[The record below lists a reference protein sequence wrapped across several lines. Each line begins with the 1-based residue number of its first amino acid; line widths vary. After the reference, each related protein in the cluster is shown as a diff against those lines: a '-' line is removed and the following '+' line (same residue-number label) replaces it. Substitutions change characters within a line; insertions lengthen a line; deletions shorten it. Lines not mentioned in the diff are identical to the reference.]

1 MGENMYQSELHQN
14 LCDELKAANEEIASL
29 KTKVLKMEVR
39 LREEEICRRYPELRE
54 HYTTL
59 PGGEI
64 VQSPFHENLP
74 TPNRFLRMQPGSYGL
89 PYANCNATLSGSVE
103 VKHEMHP
110 RESHNRLNTASPF
123 ISRKNTSLVDT
134 DTDRHCPAP
143 PNPSVPCLSFRAE
156 ADAVGSV
163 ASQSHGQFIGSAT
176 MANQP
181 NTQNQDPIS
190 TSDPVEL
197 SETTLDC
204 ASLAS
209 PGGPQS
215 SGLVDAHF
223 EQEPLISLAPKHPQS
238 ESSGKAADPQDE
250 SLSSKPLLQCKKGI
264 PETDP
269 TVIKQQNQEYLATKE
284 SCISLNN
291 LENDTSGMIQNESA
305 ISLLSLYC
313 FEPPFGTPVNQS
325 TRNSIQ
331 TTVKGVSNGIGSRLS
346 TTGIRRSVVGEQP
359 TRVYD
364 PTTYQVKDTLGLLLP
379 KEGGNIGSDSILPQN
394 TPSLPRDDSSVPKLH
409 TRKSTNEDKHGHQM
423 NTYSAQIPRN
433 NTTTGASA
441 SIRELGRLFRER
453 LMREKT
459 YPSFIPKPVRTNSV
473 TSSSMPRSSTI
484 SRQSTCIPREIAIE
498 SVSVDSNTVANG
510 DSMANHLSLSNSS
523 RESAQHKRMSTSSS
537 ESHPRQHS
545 LSCKQPAVLSGRSR
559 HQRTQST
566 PVCSVVSRT
575 SLQNSQ
581 AKGGVALPIR
591 SQATPKSPKV
601 SWNPSCEVEPP
612 LPYRSISARKR
623 GSTLSHSAQ
632 SLDTMNK
639 ADGLSA
645 EYQPPSASC
654 SGGQIF
660 ASDSRQ

>member
-1 MGENMYQSELHQN
+1 MYQSELHQN

-331 TTVKGVSNGIGSRLS
+331 TTVKGVSNG
-346 TTGIRRSVVGEQP
+346 
-359 TRVYD
+359 D
-364 PTTYQVKDTLGLLLP
+364 W
-379 KEGGNIGSDSILPQN
+379 
-394 TPSLPRDDSSVPKLH
+394 
-409 TRKSTNEDKHGHQM
+409 
-423 NTYSAQIPRN
+423 
-433 NTTTGASA
+433 
-441 SIRELGRLFRER
+441 
-453 LMREKT
+453 
-459 YPSFIPKPVRTNSV
+459 KP
-473 TSSSMPRSSTI
+473 
-484 SRQSTCIPREIAIE
+484 AIYNW
-498 SVSVDSNTVANG
+498 D
-510 DSMANHLSLSNSS
+510 
-523 RESAQHKRMSTSSS
+523 
-537 ESHPRQHS
+537 
-545 LSCKQPAVLSGRSR
+545 
-559 HQRTQST
+559 
-566 PVCSVVSRT
+566 
-575 SLQNSQ
+575 
-581 AKGGVALPIR
+581 
-591 SQATPKSPKV
+591 
-601 SWNPSCEVEPP
+601 
-612 LPYRSISARKR
+612 
-623 GSTLSHSAQ
+623 
-632 SLDTMNK
+632 
-639 ADGLSA
+639 
-645 EYQPPSASC
+645 
-654 SGGQIF
+654 
-660 ASDSRQ
+660 